1 MIVILRSTLNISN
14 SRHADLTLPRTG
26 RWMTPANDDNIMFQ
40 EVENPNTKK
49 FQIDAIV
56 ENRNH
61 GDYF

>member
-1 MIVILRSTLNISN
+1 MIVISKSKLDVCNP
-14 SRHADLTLPRTG
+14 RHADLTLPRTG
-26 RWMTPANDDNIMFQ
+26 RWMTPANDDSFMFQ